1 MQRDDERIPSQC
13 EVHLVLTHWRGN
25 MNLLRRNIM
34 ALQCN
39 IAQMI
44 RHQEVLMSSKS
55 KKPAVVPMPRQPE
68 ANRTQRVA
76 PAPATARGYYDQL
89 ASLSQENFSAVLKAN
104 AAWAEGFEAIATEA
118 VGYTRQTLA
127 SAGTA
132 TKELLAAKTLDRV
145 IEIHARLSKTVLG
158 TLVERSARFSELG
171 LSLANGTWAPIG
183 GCFETTITTLARP
196 ITT

>member
-1 MQRDDERIPSQC
+1 
-13 EVHLVLTHWRGN
+13 
-25 MNLLRRNIM
+25 
-34 ALQCN
+34 
-39 IAQMI
+39 
-44 RHQEVLMSSKS
+44 MSSKS

-145 IEIHARLSKTVLG
+145 IEIHARLAKTVLG

-171 LSLANGTWAPIG
+171 LSLANGTWRRLAVASRLRSPRSHG
-183 GCFETTITTLARP
+183 RSQPESTTGLHRETARGAVSRP
-196 ITT
+196 RAADLSWR